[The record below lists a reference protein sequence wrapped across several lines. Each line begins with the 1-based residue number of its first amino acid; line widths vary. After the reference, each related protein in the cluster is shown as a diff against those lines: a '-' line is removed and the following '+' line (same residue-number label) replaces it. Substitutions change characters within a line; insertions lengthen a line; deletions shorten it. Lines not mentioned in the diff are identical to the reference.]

1 MRIQETNQILNE
13 SRILTRHQGQQA
25 EDNSSVNGSLLGSLR
40 GVVDRMPAF
49 LRDGRVLGALA
60 GAVVTTTAAMIANS
74 QRSRN
79 RSVWSWR

>member
-13 SRILTRHQGQQA
+13 SRILTRHHEQQS
-25 EDNSSVNGSLLGSLR
+25 EDNSSSSRSLLGSLR
-40 GVVDRMPAF
+40 GVVDRVPTF

-74 QRSRN
+74 RSRS
-79 RSVWSWR
+79 RSNWSWR